1 MVMVEA
7 TDSEKFRIDKWL
19 FAARFFKTRS
29 LAAEAVEKGR
39 VLVNGARIKPARAV
53 VVGNRLTIRMDQYQY
68 EIEVLALSN
77 RRGPFT
83 EAQKLYQETDASR
96 QLRATI
102 MEKAKAEP
110 PQFYTKGRPTKRDR
124 RELDRFKG

>member
-1 MVMVEA
+1 MIEA
-7 TDSEKFRIDKWL
+7 TDCEKFRIDKWL

-39 VLVNGARIKPARAV
+39 VLINDSRVKPARAV
-53 VVGNRLTIRMDQYQY
+53 MVGNRLIIRMDQYQY

-77 RRGPFT
+77 RRGPYA

-96 QLRATI
+96 QLRAAI

-110 PQFYTKGRPTKRDR
+110 FQFYSKGRPTKRDR

>member
-1 MVMVEA
+1 MIAV
-7 TDSEKFRIDKWL
+7 TDCEKFRIDKWL
-19 FAARFFKTRS
+19 FAARFFKTRA
-29 LAAEAVEKGR
+29 LAAEAVERGR
-39 VLVNGARIKPARAV
+39 VLVNGVRVKPARTV
-53 VVGNRLTIRMDQYQY
+53 VVGNRLIIRMDQYQY

-77 RRGPFT
+77 RRGPYA

-96 QLRATI
+96 QLRAAI

>member
-1 MVMVEA
+1 MAEVS
-7 TDSEKFRIDKWL
+7 DCEKFRIDKWL

-29 LAAEAVEKGR
+29 LAAEAVERGK
-39 VLVNGARIKPARAV
+39 VFVNGARVKPAKTI
-53 VVGNRLTIRMDQYQY
+53 VVGNRLIIRMEQYQY

-77 RRGPFT
+77 RRGSYT
-83 EAQKLYQETDASR
+83 EAQKLYQETDANR
-96 QLRATI
+96 QLRASI

-110 PQFYTKGRPTKRDR
+110 PQFYAKGRPTKRDR

>member
-1 MVMVEA
+1 MA
-7 TDSEKFRIDKWL
+7 

-110 PQFYTKGRPTKRDR
+110 LSSIRKAGLPNVIDENWTDSRARIDQI
-124 RELDRFKG
+124 

>member
-1 MVMVEA
+1 MIAV
-7 TDSEKFRIDKWL
+7 TDCEKFRIDKWL
-19 FAARFFKTRS
+19 FAARFFKTRA
-29 LAAEAVEKGR
+29 LAAEAVERGR
-39 VLVNGARIKPARAV
+39 VLVNGVRVKPARTV
-53 VVGNRLTIRMDQYQY
+53 LVGNRLIIRMDQYQY

-77 RRGPFT
+77 RRGPYA

-96 QLRATI
+96 QLRAAI